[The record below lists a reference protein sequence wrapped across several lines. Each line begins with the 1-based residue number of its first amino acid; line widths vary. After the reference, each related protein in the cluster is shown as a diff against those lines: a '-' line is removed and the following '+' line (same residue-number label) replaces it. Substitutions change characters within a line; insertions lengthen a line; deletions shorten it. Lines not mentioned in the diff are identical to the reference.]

1 MSKHFNK
8 EEFLNKTIEWM
19 RQWKYQEFAGAPTE
33 QYIDDDMIAD
43 YIRYMEEV

>member
-19 RQWKYQEFAGAPTE
+19 RGWAYQEFAGAPVE
-33 QYIDDDMIAD
+33 RYIGQLHPPKGGCLTLP
-43 YIRYMEEV
+43 R